1 MILLGLIFALAIGIS
16 IAWTW
21 SVAFDTHGPWNSFF
35 WFFVVI
41 FLFSWGGGSWITPFG
56 PLGWGVAW
64 MPFLV
69 MGIFMALLLTAV
81 TPRSNRSRTRSGD
94 GLPAP
99 VKARSKRAPA
109 TVTPELD
116 AAVDVFFW
124 LFIVVLVSLALTNS
138 FWHARPI

>member
-1 MILLGLIFALAIGIS
+1 MILLGLMFALAIGIS

-35 WFFVVI
+35 WFFLVI
-41 FLFSWGGGSWITPFG
+41 FLFSWGGGSWVTPFG

-94 GLPAP
+94 GLAMP
-99 VKARSKRAPA
+99 VKSKGRAPA
-109 TVTPELD
+109 ATPELD

-138 FWHARPI
+138 FWHAQPI